1 MSEASASNLSSA
13 SSRSEHMAYL
23 MNDLSLDRATA
34 SLMYRAERLQE
45 KGQLQ
50 QALKYFERV
59 LATQHCEEAAVN
71 ARMIREQLAEVP
83 RLESVREE
91 AANAVAARLQTADMP
106 VTFTVHDVGQ
116 HECCWTK
123 PMLRDEVLEQAKR
136 DLQQAGIKTPFLELV
151 SLDIE
156 EFTPDVHIDPWMDTQ
171 HTCRAVV
178 RVTLLPGMAASLASN
193 APAAANAAFSPA
205 LDVAAAAAS
214 ATNLAEVL
222 GILVAAAPEAGEA
235 RAREPDCEPSVR
247 EASQQSCAAA
257 AAEHASACSSGSR
270 RSVRS

>member
-1 MSEASASNLSSA
+1 
-13 SSRSEHMAYL
+13 
-23 MNDLSLDRATA
+23 
-34 SLMYRAERLQE
+34 
-45 KGQLQ
+45 
-50 QALKYFERV
+50 
-59 LATQHCEEAAVN
+59 
-71 ARMIREQLAEVP
+71 MIREQFAEVP

-156 EFTPDVHIDPWMDTQ
+156 EFTPDVHIDPWMDTE

-193 APAAANAAFSPA
+193 APAAANAAFRSA
-205 LDVAAAAAS
+205 LDVAVAAAS

-222 GILVAAAPEAGEA
+222 GNPVDAAPEAGEA

-247 EASQQSCAAA
+247 EPRGASQQSCAAA